1 MEKYDYIVTPTC
13 GAPPFRLDEPLPTE
27 VGGVP
32 VENFYDVFLNCY
44 AFSVTGLPIVAVPC
58 GLTSGGLPVGIQ
70 IVGRRLREDLVL
82 QAAAAYAAACPQHFA
97 QPSIDPA
104 TAKEIL
110 QELATPGMV
119 MQRN

>member
-1 MEKYDYIVTPTC
+1 MCKRFFIVFYLLIGKIHELLVTLLLV
-13 GAPPFRLDEPLPTE
+13 R
-27 VGGVP
+27 VGLWQCFIFVDS
-32 VENFYDVFLNCY
+32 FDILIQC
-44 AFSVTGLPIVAVPC
+44 LAVPC
-58 GLTSGGLPVGIQ
+58 GFTGGGLPVGIQ

-97 QPSIDPA
+97 RPSIDPA

-110 QELATPGMV
+110 HELATPGMV